1 MIKAGYEGATFW
13 AFIEKLFITELE
25 RMKVQNQ
32 SNEMKSAVLAT
43 ICFAIKDSKQP
54 IFSNDFWSK
63 LNDSIATYLKNKSQK
78 SSEAAAD
85 SVDESDETLVMLRM
99 AVETNRRLE
108 YSLLNLFP

>member
-43 ICFAIKDSKQP
+43 ICFAIKDSK
-54 IFSNDFWSK
+54 
-63 LNDSIATYLKNKSQK
+63 
-78 SSEAAAD
+78 
-85 SVDESDETLVMLRM
+85 
-99 AVETNRRLE
+99 
-108 YSLLNLFP
+108 